1 MEAKL
6 SKNQKLEKKD
16 EEGVRLNLVN
26 IYIVVFAISAIL
38 SLAIFLYIPKDLYS
52 IWTFQVSDPPWLPP
66 GYSPTKIVGSHTF
79 GDFQL
84 PYTLALDSNPYGWS
98 FYNVTMPLGF
108 ILYSLLTI
116 LPIKVA
122 TLVFLIGGLVFFGKT
137 LKDYFGGCRN
147 SLSYTIIFLFC
158 SLPVLVCLDRGGSQ
172 FIALTFMFK
181 GLGLHNKDSKLGSKY
196 GEFIKYFHLAMAV
209 SIKIYLIIPIVL
221 IMIVEKKTLVF
232 IKKFLVIFVSTNFI
246 LSFIYGGPLRVVRG
260 LIEAYLFQTGESDPG
275 WIFGG
280 VSLSK
285 FIASL
290 FFYNHT
296 FSESMAFATVYQ
308 NYVFVPGVLYIL
320 FIFALVLRQQFS
332 KNYKIAIILSTV
344 FLVTPVSGAY
354 TLIVTPF
361 MIAIIFGDL
370 HQFYSFNLRTKVRYL
385 TLVLVIFMSMMPI
398 PSKYYLTVI
407 PGLWVFH
414 FLVLVILAVYDKAIL
429 IIRKPL

>member
-1 MEAKL
+1 M
-6 SKNQKLEKKD
+6 SKNLKLGKKN
-16 EEGVRLNLVN
+16 EEDVRSKLTDF
-26 IYIVVFAISAIL
+26 YIALFAISAIV
-38 SLAIFLYIPKDLYS
+38 SLASLFYIPQDLYS

-66 GYSPTKIVGSHTF
+66 GYSPTEIIGPHTF

-84 PYTLALDSNPYGWS
+84 PYTLALDSNPYSWS
-98 FYNVTMPLGF
+98 FYNATMPLGF
-108 ILYSLLTI
+108 ILYSFLTI
-116 LPIKVA
+116 LPIKIA
-122 TLVFLIGGLVFFGKT
+122 TFIFLMGGLLFFGKT
-137 LKDYFGGCRN
+137 LKEYFGVYSN
-147 SLSYTIIFLFC
+147 SRSYTYIFLFF
-158 SLPVLVCLDRGGSQ
+158 SLPVLICLDRGGSQ

-181 GLGLHNKDSKLGSKY
+181 GLGLYNVKSKIGPKS
-196 GEFIKYFHLAMAV
+196 GEIVKIIYLAIAV
-209 SIKIYLIIPIVL
+209 SLKIYLIIPVVL
-221 IMIVEKKTLVF
+221 VLIVEKKVFEF
-232 IKKFLVIFVSTNFI
+232 IKKFLAIFISANFI
-246 LSFIYGGPLRVVRG
+246 LSFLYGGPLRVIRG
-260 LIEAYLFQTGESDPG
+260 LIQGYLFQTGESDPG

-285 FIASL
+285 FLASL

-296 FSESMAFATVYQ
+296 FSETMNFAESYQ
-308 NYVFVPGVLYIL
+308 SYVFIPGVLYIL

-332 KNYKIAIILSTV
+332 KNYKISIILSTV

-354 TLIVTPF
+354 TLIVTSF

-370 HQFYSFNLRTKVRYL
+370 HQFYSFNLRTKIRYL

-414 FLVLVILAVYDKAIL
+414 FLVLVILAVYDKGIL